1 MQIAASINQDQNIS
15 KDLTLWNQQGSQVLS
30 GQMLVLPVGD
40 TFLYVQPIYLQA
52 TNARM
57 PQLKKVVLGLGNRLI
72 YADSYEEGLARLS
85 GMEAGM
91 EAAQENN
98 KPAAPTTNATPQT
111 VSGGPVVPAAVL
123 DSIRGHLRKFR
134 ELQGQG
140 RWSDAG
146 KELEAIEAELKK

>member
-1 MQIAASINQDQNIS
+1 
-15 KDLTLWNQQGSQVLS
+15 
-30 GQMLVLPVGD
+30 MLVLPVGN

-57 PQLKKVVLGLGNRLI
+57 PQLKKVVLGLGNQLI
-72 YADSYEEGLARLS
+72 YADTYEQGLARLS
-85 GMEAGM
+85 GTEAP
-91 EAAQENN
+91 QEGA
-98 KPAAPTTNATPQT
+98 KAPAVTTSTAAPATTSA
-111 VSGGPVVPAAVL
+111 VPAAQL
-123 DSIRGHLRKFR
+123 QSIREHLRKYK